1 MRGGSDTSSCAVCVR
16 LIGLREENP
25 ALLGG
30 AVTHN
35 PREARRPAD
44 GGGKMIENAGSS
56 GIMTRNAGRSRIMT
70 GNAGR
75 SGIMTRNAGKSG
87 RKETETGKWK
97 NYI

>member
-1 MRGGSDTSSCAVCVR
+1 MCGGSDTSSCAVCVR

-44 GGGKMIENAGSS
+44 GGGKMIENAGRSRK
-56 GIMTRNAGRSRIMT
+56 MTRSAGSSEKMT
-70 GNAGR
+70 GNAGS
-75 SGIMTRNAGKSG
+75 SGKMTRNAGKSG

-97 NYI
+97 NYT